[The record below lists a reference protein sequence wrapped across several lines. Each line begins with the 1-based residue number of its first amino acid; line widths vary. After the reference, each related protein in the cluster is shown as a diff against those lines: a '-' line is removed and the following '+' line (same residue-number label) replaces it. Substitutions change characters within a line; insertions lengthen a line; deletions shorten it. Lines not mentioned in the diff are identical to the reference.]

1 MRAFDADTLA
11 FYASEAPDYAAS
23 GPGGIGRHLDPFLE
37 RLAPGA
43 LILELGCGSGRDAA
57 AMAARGFRVEATD
70 GVPEMAA
77 QAEAR
82 LGRPVRVMRFDE
94 LAAAGQYDGVVA
106 GYSLLHVPRA
116 GLVGVLARVWRALK
130 PGGWHVA
137 TYKTAG
143 GEGRDR
149 LGRYYNYPSAAE
161 LRAWYAAAGDWS
173 VVETETGEGRDY
185 EGGESR
191 FVIITLRK
199 AGLDQPRQR
208 ARRIGIFARRHPAGK
223 VRVPPGFDRQLHC
236 AGHAQR
242 VFGFGNRGVHQHPVT
257 AQLHRYSGV

>member
-1 MRAFDADTLA
+1 MAEFDPATLA

-23 GPGGIGRHLDPFLE
+23 SPGRIGRHLDPFLE
-37 RLAPGA
+37 QLAPGA

-57 AMAARGFRVEATD
+57 HMEALGFSVEPTD

-77 QAEAR
+77 QAETR

-94 LAAAGQYDGVVA
+94 LDAVEAYDGVVA
-106 GYSLLHVPRA
+106 AYSLLHVPRG
-116 GLVGVLARVWRALK
+116 GLVGVLERVWRALK

-149 LGRYYNYPSAAE
+149 LGRYYNYPSETE
-161 LRAWYAAAGDWS
+161 LRGFYTEAGDWS
-173 VVETETGEGRDY
+173 VVETETGEGRGY

-199 AGLDQPRQR
+199 AG
-208 ARRIGIFARRHPAGK
+208 
-223 VRVPPGFDRQLHC
+223 
-236 AGHAQR
+236 
-242 VFGFGNRGVHQHPVT
+242 
-257 AQLHRYSGV
+257 